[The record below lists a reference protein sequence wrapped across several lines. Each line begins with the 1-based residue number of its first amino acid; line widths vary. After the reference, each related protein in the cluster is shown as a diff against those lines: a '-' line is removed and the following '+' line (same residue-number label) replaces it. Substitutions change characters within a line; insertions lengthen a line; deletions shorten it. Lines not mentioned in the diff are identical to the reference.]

1 MDDSL
6 NEMMAGNAVGQS
18 GGFSSKS
25 DAAGPVAGYD
35 KKLKNPTI
43 LARGLMPGARKRWSM
58 KEETVDEGI
67 RLKSWDEFSRGAAA
81 AGDRI
86 NRHVVKPATKF
97 IKDRLPKSDVA
108 PNYSPSIRQ
117 PTSTPTTEPR
127 RRATGGLDGVGT
139 KADNKGAVKLKVQND
154 PELNK
159 INRSA
164 QLSTKKNHPSWWAK
178 NGAFGTGWYGQQQF
192 RRDLTK

>member
-1 MDDSL
+1 MDDPL
-6 NEMMAGNAVGQS
+6 NEMMTGNAVGQS

-35 KKLKNPTI
+35 KKLKKPTI
-43 LARGLMPGARKRWSM
+43 LARGRMPGARKRWSM

-67 RLKSWDEFSRGAAA
+67 RLKSFGEFKDGIKS
-81 AGDRI
+81 AGERL
-86 NRHVVKPATKF
+86 NRSVVQPATRF
-97 IKDRLPKSDVA
+97 IKDRLPKSDS
-108 PNYSPSIRQ
+108 SPS
-117 PTSTPTTEPR
+117 TSSNDG
-127 RRATGGLDGVGT
+127 RRATGGLHGVGT

-154 PELNK
+154 PALDT

-164 QLSTKKNHPSWWAK
+164 QMSTKKSHPSWWSQK
-178 NGAFGTGWYGQQQF
+178 GPSGTAWYGQQQF

>member
-1 MDDSL
+1 MNHL
-6 NEMMAGNAVGQS
+6 E
-18 GGFSSKS
+18 
-25 DAAGPVAGYD
+25 
-35 KKLKNPTI
+35 
-43 LARGLMPGARKRWSM
+43 
-58 KEETVDEGI
+58 EGI
-67 RLKSWDEFSRGAAA
+67 RLKSFGEFKAGIKA
-81 AGDRI
+81 AGDRL

-97 IKDRLPKSDVA
+97 IKDRLPKSDVT
-108 PNYSPSIRQ
+108 PSIQQ

-164 QLSTKKNHPSWWAK
+164 QLSTKKNYPSWWAK
-178 NGAFGTGWYGQQQF
+178 NGASGTGWYGQQQF

>member
-35 KKLKNPTI
+35 KKLKNRTI
-43 LARGLMPGARKRWSM
+43 LAKGLMPGSRKRWSM

-67 RLKSWDEFSRGAAA
+67 RLKSFGEFKGGIKS
-81 AGDRI
+81 AGERL
-86 NRHVVKPATKF
+86 NRHVVQPAGQALRSLKNLIT
-97 IKDRLPKSDVA
+97 PST
-108 PNYSPSIRQ
+108 PSPSK
-117 PTSTPTTEPR
+117 TTKPSNDG

-139 KADNKGAVKLKVQND
+139 KADNKGAVKLTVQND
-154 PELNK
+154 PGLDA
-159 INRSA
+159 INRSS
-164 QLSTKKNHPSWWAK
+164 QMSTKKNYPSWWAK
-178 NGAFGTGWYGQQQF
+178 KGPSGTAWQGQQQF
-192 RRDLTK
+192 QRDLTK

>member
-35 KKLKNPTI
+35 KKLKNRTI
-43 LARGLMPGARKRWSM
+43 LAKGLMPGSRKRWSM

-67 RLKSWDEFSRGAAA
+67 RLKSFDEFKGGIRS
-81 AGDRI
+81 AGERL
-86 NRHVVKPATKF
+86 NRHVVQPAGQALRGLKNLIT
-97 IKDRLPKSDVA
+97 
-108 PNYSPSIRQ
+108 PSR
-117 PTSTPTTEPR
+117 SKTTEPPAKTTEPS

-139 KADNKGAVKLKVQND
+139 KADNKGAVKLTVQND
-154 PELNK
+154 PELDK
-159 INRSA
+159 INRSS
-164 QLSTKKNHPSWWAK
+164 QLSTKKNYPSWWDK
-178 NGAFGTGWYGQQQF
+178 KGPSGTGWYGQKQF
-192 RRDLTK
+192 QRDLTK

>member
-35 KKLKNPTI
+35 KKLKKPTI
-43 LARGLMPGARKRWSM
+43 LARGRMPGARKRWSM

-67 RLKSWDEFSRGAAA
+67 RLKSFGEFKDGIRA
-81 AGDRI
+81 AGDRL
-86 NRHVVKPATKF
+86 NRHVVQPATKF
-97 IKDRLPKSDVA
+97 IKDTLPK
-108 PNYSPSIRQ
+108 P
-117 PTSTPTTEPR
+117 STPKKTTEPS

-139 KADNKGAVKLKVQND
+139 KADNKGAVKLTVQND
-154 PELNK
+154 PELDK
-159 INRSA
+159 INRSS
-164 QLSTKKNHPSWWAK
+164 QLSTKKNYPSWWSK
-178 NGAFGTGWYGQQQF
+178 KGPSGTEWYGQQQF
-192 RRDLTK
+192 QRDLTK

>member
-1 MDDSL
+1 MNHL
-6 NEMMAGNAVGQS
+6 E
-18 GGFSSKS
+18 
-25 DAAGPVAGYD
+25 
-35 KKLKNPTI
+35 
-43 LARGLMPGARKRWSM
+43 
-58 KEETVDEGI
+58 EGI
-67 RLKSWDEFSRGAAA
+67 RLKSFGEFKAGIKA
-81 AGDRI
+81 AGDRL

-97 IKDRLPKSDVA
+97 IKDRLPKSDVT
-108 PNYSPSIRQ
+108 PSTRQ
-117 PTSTPTTEPR
+117 PTSTPSKTTASQDNSG

-178 NGAFGTGWYGQQQF
+178 NGASGTAWYGQQQF